1 MSTLRQ
7 LVSFGMIGIVSNAA
21 LYVIY
26 LVMTRLGVGPKT
38 AMTAVFALGVLSTYT
53 FNRRLT
59 FRHEGA
65 IAQSAARYASVYLLA
80 YLANIAALALLVDV
94 AGFPHQAVMLVLIVA
109 TAVLVF
115 VLQKLWVFAG
125 KPAAVWSR

>member
-1 MSTLRQ
+1 MSALRE

-21 LYVIY
+21 LYLVY
-26 LVMTRLGVGPKT
+26 LVMTGLGVGAKT
-38 AMTAVFALGVLSTYT
+38 AMTAVFALGVLGTYL

-65 IAQSAARYASVYLLA
+65 VGPTAARYAGVYLLA
-80 YLANIAALALLVDV
+80 YVANVAALALLVDR
-94 AGFPHQAVMLVLIVA
+94 GGLPHQFVMLGLIVA

-115 VLQKLWVFAG
+115 ALQKFWVFAA
-125 KPAAVWSR
+125 KPAAVWPR

>member
-38 AMTAVFALGVLSTYT
+38 AMTAVFALGVLSTVCLQSPPDVSP
-53 FNRRLT
+53 RR
-59 FRHEGA
+59 R
-65 IAQSAARYASVYLLA
+65 R
-80 YLANIAALALLVDV
+80 
-94 AGFPHQAVMLVLIVA
+94 
-109 TAVLVF
+109 
-115 VLQKLWVFAG
+115 
-125 KPAAVWSR
+125 

>member
-7 LVSFGMIGIVSNAA
+7 LASFSMIGVVSNAA
-21 LYVIY
+21 LYVVY
-26 LVMTRLGVGPKT
+26 LALTGLGVGVKT
-38 AMTAVFALGVLSTYT
+38 AMTAVFALGVLSTYI

-65 IAQSAARYASVYLLA
+65 VGPTAARYAGVYLFA
-80 YLANIAALALLVDV
+80 YLANVAALALLVDL
-94 AGFPHQAVMLVLIVA
+94 GGLPHQAVMLGLILA

-115 VLQKLWVFAG
+115 ALQKFWVFAA
-125 KPAAVWSR
+125 KPAAVWPR

>member
-1 MSTLRQ
+1 
-7 LVSFGMIGIVSNAA
+7 
-21 LYVIY
+21 
-26 LVMTRLGVGPKT
+26 MTRLGVGPKT

-94 AGFPHQAVMLVLIVA
+94 AGFPHQARHAGLDRGDSRARVRVA
-109 TAVLVF
+109 ETLGF
-115 VLQKLWVFAG
+115 RG
-125 KPAAVWSR
+125 